1 MSIESIAV
9 CLHHSKSSGT
19 DKLVL
24 LGIANHDGDGG
35 AWPSIETLAKYAN
48 TTERN
53 VTRCINNLISLG
65 EVTRHTNQGGMAHY
79 RNDKRPN
86 RYDVLVRCPNECDG
100 TTQHRLRGDIQG
112 NGMTHTENGVTSR
125 VERGDVG
132 VTLTIHEPSIEPSS
146 NTHAS
151 FDAEVHTACNL
162 LADLIAGNGSK
173 RPAVTEKWL
182 ADMERLHRIDERS
195 WEQITKA
202 IHWCQDD
209 DFWKAN
215 IMSPAKL
222 RKQYDQLRLAA
233 QRDQKKQSPASG
245 WLGILNRVREQDAL
259 EIEQ

>member
-1 MSIESIAV
+1 VSIESIAV
-9 CLHHSKSSGT
+9 CLHHSKSAGT

-53 VTRCINNLISLG
+53 VTRCIGNLITLG
-65 EVTRHTNQGGMAHY
+65 EVIRHTNQGGMAHY

-86 RYDVLVRCPNECDG
+86 RYDVLVRCPDLCDG

-112 NGMTHTENGVTSR
+112 IGVTSRDNGVTSR

-132 VTLTIHEPSIEPSS
+132 VTLTIQEPSIEPPID
-146 NTHAS
+146 THAS
-151 FDAEVHTACNL
+151 FDTEVHDACNL
-162 LADLIAGNGSK
+162 LADLITANGSK
-173 RPAVTEKWL
+173 RPAVTDKWL
-182 ADMERLHRIDERS
+182 GEMERLHRIDERS
-195 WEQITKA
+195 WDQITKA

-209 DFWKAN
+209 DFWKGN

-222 RKQYDQLRLAA
+222 RKQYDLLRLAA
-233 QRDQKKQSPASG
+233 QRSQKQSPASG
-245 WLGILNRVREQDAL
+245 WLGILNRVREQDHL
-259 EIEQ
+259 ELER

>member
-24 LGIANHDGDGG
+24 LGIANHLGDGG
-35 AWPSIETLAKYAN
+35 SWPSIETLAKYAN

-53 VTRCINNLISLG
+53 VTRCINNLISIG
-65 EVTRHTNQGGMAHY
+65 EVTRHTNQGGMANY

-86 RYDVLVRCPNECDG
+86 RYDVLVRCPSDCDG
-100 TTQHRLRGDIQG
+100 TNQHRLRGDIQG
-112 NGMTHTENGVTSR
+112 HGMTSGDDGVTFR
-125 VERGDVG
+125 DQRGDAG
-132 VTLTIHEPSIEPSS
+132 VTLTIQEPYIEPSTYS
-146 NTHAS
+146 HAS
-151 FDAEVHTACNL
+151 FDADVHSACNL
-162 LADLIAGNGSK
+162 LADLIAENGSK
-173 RPAVTEKWL
+173 RPAVTNKWL
-182 ADMERLHRIDERS
+182 SDMERLHRIDDRS
-195 WEQITKA
+195 WEQIDKA
-202 IHWCQDD
+202 IQWCQNN